1 MIRVDEAS
9 DQRSAGSIGQC
20 KNAAA
25 YRYVV
30 LLDPEGRKAM
40 QVLRRFVGSTSD
52 PNMLVFR
59 SKRGGPL
66 LETTILNQG
75 LHPALKA
82 LGLERRSIPLLRRG
96 GNRRWELADIKPAVI
111 RQKIGHSS
119 ATMTRRYTGQI
130 LAADA

>member
-1 MIRVDEAS
+1 VDEAS

-66 LETTILNQG
+66 RN
-75 LHPALKA
+75 HDPKP
-82 LGLERRSIPLLRRG
+82 RSTPGVKSVGVGTRG
-96 GNRRWELADIKPAVI
+96 YARFP
-111 RQKIGHSS
+111 
-119 ATMTRRYTGQI
+119 
-130 LAADA
+130 

>member
-9 DQRSAGSIGQC
+9 DRRSAGSIGQC

-66 LETTILNQG
+66 
-75 LHPALKA
+75 
-82 LGLERRSIPLLRRG
+82 
-96 GNRRWELADIKPAVI
+96 
-111 RQKIGHSS
+111 
-119 ATMTRRYTGQI
+119 
-130 LAADA
+130 